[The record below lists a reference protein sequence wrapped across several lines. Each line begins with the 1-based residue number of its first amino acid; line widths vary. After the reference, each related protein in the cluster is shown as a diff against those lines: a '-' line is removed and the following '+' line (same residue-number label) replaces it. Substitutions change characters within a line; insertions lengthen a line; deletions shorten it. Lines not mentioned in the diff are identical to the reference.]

1 MTRPRRPL
9 PALWLAALLAFLPAA
24 RQAAAESL
32 PPGLVRAELLPGWRL
47 EDGRRMSAL
56 RLTLAPGWK
65 TYWRSPGEAGISPV
79 FDWQG
84 SDNVGAVT
92 LHWPRP
98 QVFDLSGYRTLA
110 YPGELLLPV
119 EIRPARAGDPVTLR
133 LSADIGICE
142 EICVPV
148 TIRAETALAE
158 TAAADP
164 AITSA
169 LARLP
174 ADAAARGLPTA
185 RCQAEPIR
193 DGLRLTAA
201 IPFPATRPDA
211 FAIVELDDRPVWTA
225 SVETR
230 LEGGGL
236 VQVSDLVPADA
247 KPFALSRASVRMTV
261 FDGDDV
267 VEFQGCKG

>member
-1 MTRPRRPL
+1 MAKSFRPL
-9 PALWLAALLAFLPAA
+9 PALLLATLLAFQPVA
-24 RQAAAESL
+24 RQAKAESL
-32 PPGLVRAELLPGWRL
+32 APGLVRAELLSGWRRA
-47 EDGRRMSAL
+47 DGRRMSAL
-56 RLTLAPGWK
+56 RLILAPGWK

-84 SDNVGAVT
+84 SENVGTVT

-110 YPGELLLPV
+110 YPGELVLPV
-119 EIRPARAGDPVTLR
+119 EIAPLRAGDPVTLR

-148 TIRAETALAE
+148 TIRAEATLSDAG
-158 TAAADP
+158 TADP
-164 AITSA
+164 AIKAA

-174 ADAAARGLPTA
+174 ADAQARGLPTA
-185 RCQAEPIR
+185 RCLAEPIR
-193 DGLRLTAA
+193 DGLRLTTA
-201 IPFPATRPDA
+201 IPFSATRSDA
-211 FAIVELDDRPVWTA
+211 FAIVELDDRPVWSA
-225 SVETR
+225 PVETR
-230 LEGGGL
+230 LEGGGM